1 MLTKNFNTLLH
12 QRIIQLERST
22 VNNAQYHGRESL
34 EVNLIPCDIGDNVL
48 EETLCRA
55 ISLTGHEVTPD
66 DLHKCYRLK
75 NKYRV
80 ISKLRDRKLKYS
92 IRANRNVLQ
101 SKSLELYKLKFS
113 GKLFIC
119 ESVTVYIIFVLY
131 FSLISF
137 LLVFSIYLFCL
148 AFLVHSSLL
157 CISFSL

>member
-34 EVNLIPCDIGDNVL
+34 EVNLITRDIGDNVL

-66 DLHKCYRLK
+66 DLHECYRLK

-80 ISKLRDRKLKYS
+80 ISKLRDRKLKHS
-92 IRANRNVLQ
+92 IRTNRNVLQ

-148 AFLVHSSLL
+148 TFLVHSSLL